1 MTRKPSPPP
10 DLVRRFTP
18 TPYVFE
24 VDTGRDLIRIESDDL
39 QIALS
44 VRHACRI
51 HSIDYGRPIV
61 FWRFVRE
68 RCAPLSGAEFSVFSS
83 GKLKTLLHS
92 AGTLLVEDMERREVF
107 GFIGAG
113 LPLTHLTV
121 KLLPLLRRYNAA
133 SSTEC
138 VLQTSDK

>member
-24 VDTGRDLIRIESDDL
+24 IDTGSDLIRIESDDL

-44 VRHACRI
+44 LRHACRVQ
-51 HSIDYGRPIV
+51 SVDYGRPII

-68 RCAPLSGAEFSVFSS
+68 RCALRSGTEFSLFSS

-92 AGTLLVEDMERREVF
+92 TGTLLVEDMERREIF
-107 GFIGAG
+107 GFIGVG
-113 LPLTHLTV
+113 LPLTQLRV
-121 KLLPLLRRYNAA
+121 KLLPLLRRYDAEY
-133 SSTEC
+133 STEC